1 MITIKDDEYF
11 QKLLLCLHGSLL
23 GVKSLYRLPDRSD
36 GLNHYAVKLYGN
48 LFMNVSCGAA
58 VSAEFYQPLLQ
69 LCCDPQT
76 AQARGVEISYTPR

>member
-1 MITIKDDEYF
+1 M
-11 QKLLLCLHGSLL
+11 
-23 GVKSLYRLPDRSD
+23 
-36 GLNHYAVKLYGN
+36 GLTFMQLKLYGN